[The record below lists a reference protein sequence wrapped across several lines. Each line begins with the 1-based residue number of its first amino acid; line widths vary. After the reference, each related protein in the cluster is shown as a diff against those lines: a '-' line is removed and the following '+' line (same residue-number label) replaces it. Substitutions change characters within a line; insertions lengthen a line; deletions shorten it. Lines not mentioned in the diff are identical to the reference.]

1 MSHCLGFPWLLYYE
15 FKWQPWLPTRNCRGS
30 ASQHINAMNAMAKR
44 APHSASIWLDW
55 LGLHHQNYNILQLR
69 TLATNLEHVPH
80 WDIGHQIQA
89 EFIIFDLTRVLIFR
103 NSKAIQ
109 LRLQDISRL
118 GLEVPSRI
126 FCRVSLRFHRYL
138 NHCVASQVKNEG
150 GYTAYELSLR
160 GGETGAQFPDDPRW
174 LDLALQETMGN
185 HGKAPFIGGKA
196 SAQFPSFPQSF
207 FLKKKHPEFHEKNGE
222 DGDFRTC
229 FRRSPADRTS
239 KCGKFNQQVSRH
251 IPRLGFTKSGTPWY
265 TLYTLIWDEVK
276 WPPVMVNH
284 WDCFHDLLMFTK
296 FTTWHQLEIIHEVGS
311 HSIQLIG
318 QVTKQSTHYHH
329 HFARKARA
337 RSSHTW
343 QKNLPSHNRKTWMP
357 FAPANDAWRMWRMQT
372 DAARSFVIS
381 PGPGNP
387 GNQGTQGDP
396 GPVAEGDLPRN

>member
-1 MSHCLGFPWLLYYE
+1 
-15 FKWQPWLPTRNCRGS
+15 
-30 ASQHINAMNAMAKR
+30 MAKR

-138 NHCVASQVKNEG
+138 NHCVASQVKNKG

-207 FLKKKHPEFHEKNGE
+207 FLKKNTQNFTRRMEKMEISGLVLE
-222 DGDFRTC
+222 DPLLIELQNVVNSISKYPDI
-229 FRRSPADRTS
+229 SPDW
-239 KCGKFNQQVSRH
+239 VSRNRAH
-251 IPRLGFTKSGTPWY
+251 HG
-265 TLYTLIWDEVK
+265 
-276 WPPVMVNH
+276 
-284 WDCFHDLLMFTK
+284 
-296 FTTWHQLEIIHEVGS
+296 IHCI
-311 HSIQLIG
+311 H
-318 QVTKQSTHYHH
+318 
-329 HFARKARA
+329 
-337 RSSHTW
+337 
-343 QKNLPSHNRKTWMP
+343 
-357 FAPANDAWRMWRMQT
+357 
-372 DAARSFVIS
+372 
-381 PGPGNP
+381 
-387 GNQGTQGDP
+387 
-396 GPVAEGDLPRN
+396 